1 MGRPP
6 ARRADR
12 HATRAAAAA
21 LAVAALVAVAPAQA
35 AHGRLTLDVLAG
47 GGAVTDLFPGA
58 GLGRDAYA
66 TLEPALALD
75 LSFTPSWKGALRL
88 EGRAARYASSGLGLG
103 GGGGEAE
110 GRLVFE
116 GGEAALAAGADWTG
130 YSSGAPA
137 DLASPAAPAVLGS
150 RTLRLR
156 QAVRWRALGLTWR
169 GGGTGA
175 RVAADLP
182 GGGAAVERDGA
193 LLLGAGRALGPVQAA
208 ATWRLARAASARDDF
223 TFTANALLL
232 AAGAAAGPLDLAA
245 RLELSQA
252 RYRTG
257 AVERL
262 LRTAL
267 AASWPL
273 GERLAAEAAWSWA
286 GSRVS
291 GPGGPGGGRHLFS
304 LGLRLHAEPAAW

>member
-1 MGRPP
+1 MPRPRLA
-6 ARRADR
+6 ARA
-12 HATRAAAAA
+12 
-21 LAVAALVAVAPAQA
+21 AVAALAAALLAPAPARA

-75 LSFTPSWKGALRL
+75 LAFSPAWKGAVRL
-88 EGRAARYASSGLGLG
+88 EGRAARYAGSGLAMG

-116 GGEAALAAGADWTG
+116 GGEASLAAGGDWTG

-137 DLASPAAPAVLGS
+137 DLASPAAPAVLAS
-150 RTLRLR
+150 RALRLR
-156 QAVRWRALGLTWR
+156 PMVRLRALGLTWR
-169 GGGTGA
+169 AALVGA

-182 GGGAAVERDGA
+182 EGGAAVERDGA
-193 LLLGAGRALGPVQAA
+193 LLLGAGRPLGPVQAS

-223 TFTANALLL
+223 TYTAHALLL
-232 AAGAAAGPLDLAA
+232 AAVGAAGPLDLAA
-245 RLELSQA
+245 RLELSLA

-257 AVERL
+257 AEERL

-267 AASWPL
+267 AASLPI

-291 GPGGPGGGRHLFS
+291 GPGPAGGGRHLLS
-304 LGLRLHAEPAAW
+304 LGLRLRAEPAAW